1 MLSITEMMFLTLQE
15 KALYVWNNGK
25 YRRSRWEDRYRI
37 NLYWMGNF
45 YAEVWYD
52 SEKNQIQD
60 IFLKEAFHNN

>member
-1 MLSITEMMFLTLQE
+1 
-15 KALYVWNNGK
+15 
-25 YRRSRWEDRYRI
+25 
-37 NLYWMGNF
+37 MGNF